1 MVYLSVKGVL
11 KMNFCKL
18 LSLSLMS
25 ASFLGCQVQ
34 QTHIVRKGAD
44 GSYYQNDSS
53 GYGYNP
59 NYTSDQTINVQAP
72 NAAAVVGVNAG
83 TGGGSA
89 GWGSMN
95 GNGNCGYGGGVGVVG
110 YGANGWYGGYYGGGG
125 GYYGGGGCGYDPFTR
140 GYVVPAYIPAGAQ
153 ATIR

>member
-1 MVYLSVKGVL
+1 
-11 KMNFCKL
+11 
-18 LSLSLMS
+18 MS
-25 ASFLGCQVQ
+25 ASLLGCQVQ
-34 QTHIVRKGAD
+34 QTHIVRRGAD

-72 NAAAVVGVNAG
+72 NASAIVGVNAG

-95 GNGNCGYGGGVGVVG
+95 GYGNGYGYGYGGVGVVG
-110 YGANGWYGGYYGGGG
+110 YGANGWYGGVVAPVYS
-125 GYYGGGGCGYDPFTR
+125 PFTGGFGTTCYPSSGCSGVQYNVR
-140 GYVVPAYIPAGAQ
+140 
-153 ATIR
+153 

>member
-1 MVYLSVKGVL
+1 
-11 KMNFCKL
+11 MNFRKL

-25 ASFLGCQVQ
+25 ASLLGCQVQ
-34 QTHIVRKGAD
+34 QTHIVRRGAD

-72 NAAAVVGVNAG
+72 NSAAIVGVNAG

-95 GNGNCGYGGGVGVVG
+95 GNGNCGNCG
-110 YGANGWYGGYYGGGG
+110 YSGG
-125 GYYGGGGCGYDPFTR
+125 GYYGGVGSGYDPFTR